1 MHTIRNARIQRRFGA
16 IKSLITRNPPS
27 RHEPPRETLGV
38 TNRSCQ
44 NRRGSRS
51 MAQKK
56 QRLEETPLAADS
68 TPVLVERAG
77 AVSTAIIGLM
87 TSPSG

>member
-16 IKSLITRNPPS
+16 INMSTGPPQAAAGNP
-27 RHEPPRETLGV
+27 GV

-44 NRRGSRS
+44 NRRGPGIVVQR
-51 MAQKK
+51 K
-56 QRLEETPLAADS
+56 QALEEMPLAADS

-77 AVSTAIIGLM
+77 AVSTAIIGLR